1 MRRPPTLHPNPPLAG
16 RGDRRPRHFGKA
28 LIAHH
33 LRFITSAVTFR
44 PLSSSYSWEVPSA
57 AAVGCEVE
65 DGARGLVLKGRE
77 NQQDERLLIE
87 AAQKD
92 PGRFADLYELH
103 FERVYAYIARR
114 VNDRSEA
121 EDLTSHVFH
130 QALANLGKFKWRGV
144 PFAAWLFRI
153 AANSIIDRAQKLA
166 HESSP
171 RSPTSDAASEAPDL
185 EKIETVARLYKLV
198 DHLPWDQRYVVR
210 LRFAEEKSIREIA
223 MELSRSEGAIKQLQ
237 FRALQTLR
245 ARMRDKDV

>member
-1 MRRPPTLHPNPPLAG
+1 
-16 RGDRRPRHFGKA
+16 
-28 LIAHH
+28 
-33 LRFITSAVTFR
+33 
-44 PLSSSYSWEVPSA
+44 
-57 AAVGCEVE
+57 
-65 DGARGLVLKGRE
+65 LKGRE

-92 PGRFADLYELH
+92 PSCFAELYELH
-103 FERVYAYIARR
+103 FEPVYAYVARR
-114 VNDRSEA
+114 VGDRSEA

-153 AANSIIDRAQKLA
+153 AANSIIDRAQKLTR
-166 HESSP
+166 ESNP
-171 RSPTSDAASEAPDL
+171 RSMTSDAVSEAPDL